1 MSPGAKLRKLL
12 AGERIVVG
20 GGAHDALSAR
30 IVEQAGYPMCVVTGA
45 GVSMCRG
52 YPDVGLVT
60 MEEMVRNARY
70 IAEAI
75 ALMKTGV
82 IFINTSRGKVQEE
95 EALRVAIEGGKIRA
109 AGIDV
114 FEEEPVSSDSR
125 RLQLDNVIVSPHI
138 AGVTEETTRGMAMQV
153 TAEMLRVLRG
163 EKPHVLGNPD
173 LWPKLAHLK

>member
-12 AGERIVVG
+12 EGDRIVVG

-70 IAEAI
+70 IA
-75 ALMKTGV
+75 
-82 IFINTSRGKVQEE
+82 
-95 EALRVAIEGGKIRA
+95 
-109 AGIDV
+109 
-114 FEEEPVSSDSR
+114 
-125 RLQLDNVIVSPHI
+125 
-138 AGVTEETTRGMAMQV
+138 
-153 TAEMLRVLRG
+153 
-163 EKPHVLGNPD
+163 
-173 LWPKLAHLK
+173 